1 MRITIICFIV
11 ILLSYWTYDRNSVW
25 NDKISL
31 WSDCVAKSPEKA
43 RPHNNLGYALKQQ
56 GRLKEA
62 LVHYQQTVR
71 IDPEFFEAYNNI
83 GNIYMILGKFDKAIE
98 NYNMSL
104 KIKPGNPLVHMNMG
118 NAFVQHWQLEKALL
132 HYGEAISL
140 KPDFDEARLQF
151 LITRQMIERKK
162 ARTRQ

>member
-1 MRITIICFIV
+1 
-11 ILLSYWTYDRNSVW
+11 
-25 NDKISL
+25 
-31 WSDCVAKSPEKA
+31 
-43 RPHNNLGYALKQQ
+43 
-56 GRLKEA
+56 
-62 LVHYQQTVR
+62 
-71 IDPEFFEAYNNI
+71 
-83 GNIYMILGKFDKAIE
+83 MILGKFDKAIE